1 MTSKCKI
8 NLSDIKEILTYLEEM
23 VITIDK
29 IGSGF
34 EDKETT
40 ALALLLFF
48 REEGILDKLA
58 AARKILNHSLSEKLG
73 VDGYDEWIEND
84 IEHWKPP
91 YEKSKDEIIK
101 LLDNLDN

>member
-1 MTSKCKI
+1 MSKKCRIGVSELK
-8 NLSDIKEILTYLEEM
+8 SILTHLEEV

-48 REEGILDKLA
+48 REKDVLDKLA
-58 AARKILNHSLSEKLG
+58 ETRKILHHSLSEELG
-73 VDGYDEWIEND
+73 VDAYDKWIEND
-84 IEHWKPP
+84 TTYWKPP
-91 YEKSKDEIIK
+91 YEKNKNEIIK
-101 LLDNLDN
+101 LLANLD